1 MGYSYNLG
9 SHVFF
14 LKYISDGGKVEM
26 SAELSSDLDQA
37 LLTLLFRIIELEKT
51 FEAIEAN
58 LLEAS
63 KSFPEHLQNTCVA
76 CLKTFSEGKPT
87 LCPPTFLILI
97 KPINLIYSNTSS
109 SLGDFF
115 SHLFFPS
122 YSLFFFFFKESN
134 LERENFLDPK

>member
-1 MGYSYNLG
+1 
-9 SHVFF
+9 
-14 LKYISDGGKVEM
+14 M

-115 SHLFFPS
+115 LICFSPLTVFFS
-122 YSLFFFFFKESN
+122 SSLK
-134 LERENFLDPK
+134 KAI